1 MAQESEDWVDRL
13 VNRLGEWMDSLTERD
28 ETQNLGVWKE
38 SQSSQRQGEE
48 ETSGDSSG
56 EEKNEES

>member
-1 MAQESEDWVDRL
+1 VAQEPEDWIDRL

-48 ETSGDSSG
+48 KTSS
-56 EEKNEES
+56 N